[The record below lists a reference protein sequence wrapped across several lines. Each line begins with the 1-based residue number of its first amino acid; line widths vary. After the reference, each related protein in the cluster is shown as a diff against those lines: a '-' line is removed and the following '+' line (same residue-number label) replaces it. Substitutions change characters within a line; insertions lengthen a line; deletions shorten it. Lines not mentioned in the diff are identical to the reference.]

1 MAKAHFQTLDAMRGV
16 AAVAVLI
23 YHFRRLISPE
33 WGETFGFASGYLAV
47 DLFFVLS
54 GFVIALAYDP
64 KLGAGMSFGH
74 FFRLRAIRLLPMVWL
89 GVALGCAVMLFFGGS
104 IARVGIQGA
113 LNAFIIPRP
122 PMLGDLLFPTN
133 TPVWSLFFE
142 VIANLGFALLFG
154 WLGLKTLKIAVPIAA
169 MALIV
174 LAFRH
179 GGLED
184 GYQFSGAYVG
194 LARVVFSF
202 FLGVILCRTR
212 SAWLGRLPKMPA
224 WAVLTIAAV
233 ALWAPV
239 EGFGRTLYDLGFI
252 LVLSPLLVM
261 AGASVEPSAQG
272 RKLAIQLG
280 ALSYPLYAA
289 HIPFRE
295 AIQLGAEK
303 YGFDSTL
310 PALVTIV
317 AIVPLSLALFHL
329 YDEPVRRHLTRLA
342 ASNGR
347 LGGLSLAD
355 SEKRD

>member
-33 WGETFGFASGYLAV
+33 HGKTFGFASGYLAV

-64 KLGAGMSFGH
+64 KLQAGMR
-74 FFRLRAIRLLPMVWL
+74 FRDFLKVRAIRLLPMIWL

-104 IARVGIQGA
+104 VARVGIQGA

-122 PMLGDLLFPTN
+122 PMLGDLMFPTN

-142 VIANLGFALLFG
+142 VVANLGFAALFG
-154 WLGLKTLKIAVPIAA
+154 WLGLKTLKVAVPLAGV
-169 MALIV
+169 ALIF

-184 GYQFSGAYVG
+184 GYQFSGAHVG

-212 SAWLGRLPKMPA
+212 ALWLGRLPKLPA
-224 WAVLTIAAV
+224 WAVLTLAAV
-233 ALWAPV
+233 ALWVPV
-239 EGFGRTLYDLGFI
+239 EGVARIAYDLAFI
-252 LVLSPLLVM
+252 LILSPLIVI
-261 AGASVEPSAQG
+261 AGACVEPSARGQ
-272 RKLAIQLG
+272 KLAVQLG
-280 ALSYPLYAA
+280 LLSYPLYAV

-295 AIQLGAEK
+295 AIQLGGEK
-303 YGFDSTL
+303 YGFDTTA
-310 PALVTIV
+310 PALVTI
-317 AIVPLSLALFHL
+317 AALVPLSLALFYV
-329 YDEPVRRHLTRLA
+329 YDQPVRAHLTRLTA
-342 ASNGR
+342 ADGWFGQLR
-347 LGGLSLAD
+347 LRHRKEAN
-355 SEKRD
+355 